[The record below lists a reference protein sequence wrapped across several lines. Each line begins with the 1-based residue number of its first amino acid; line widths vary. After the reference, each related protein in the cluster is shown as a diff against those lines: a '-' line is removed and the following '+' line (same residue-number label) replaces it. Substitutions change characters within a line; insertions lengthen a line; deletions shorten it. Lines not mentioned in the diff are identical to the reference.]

1 MESIIT
7 DNKLSLSAK
16 AIVLFMKEVE
26 NSVTLLDIQDTTSDK
41 PCLIRRV
48 LKELIEGGYITR
60 VKGRVMNNEG
70 EMKHGTFYSLKK

>member
-16 AIVLFMKEVE
+16 AILLFMKEVE

-41 PCLIRRV
+41 PCLIRRG
-48 LKELIEGGYITR
+48 LKELIEAGCITR
-60 VKGRVMNNEG
+60 LKGRAMNNEG
-70 EMKHGTFYSLKK
+70 EMKHGTFYSLIK